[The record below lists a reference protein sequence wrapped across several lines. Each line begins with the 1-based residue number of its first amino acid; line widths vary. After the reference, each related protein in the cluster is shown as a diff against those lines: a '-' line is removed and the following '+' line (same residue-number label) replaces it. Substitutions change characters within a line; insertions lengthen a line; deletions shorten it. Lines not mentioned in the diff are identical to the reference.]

1 MGNYNDIFIFVPS
14 ANEIIR
20 IAEGSGDNLLKEDIK
35 EGYVDYIIYEQYEL
49 DIDMPESDGGQVMLT
64 ELFREKYT
72 CTEDC
77 VPDVLDMAYDNS
89 ELEYIV
95 LEKKDEE

>member
-14 ANEIIR
+14 KGEIIR

-35 EGYVDYIIYEQYEL
+35 EGFVDYIIYEQYEL

-77 VPDVLDMAYDNS
+77 VPDVLDMTYDNS

-95 LEKKDEE
+95 LEKKED

>member
-1 MGNYNDIFIFVPS
+1 MGDYNDIFIFVPS

-20 IAEGSGDNLLKEDIK
+20 ISEGTGDNLLPEDIE

-64 ELFREKYT
+64 ELFRKKYT

-77 VPDVLDMAYDNS
+77 IPDVLDMAYDNS
-89 ELEYIV
+89 ELEYMV
-95 LEKKDEE
+95 LKNK